1 MDSLFS
7 GERDAHNTTVP
18 LFIHNCSNTL
28 DLESPPKKK
37 TSNPPEAKEPRQHS
51 ISGSKCPA
59 KAQAQTALG
68 CCYPEMFCNAN
79 VAACLLH
86 RRTKRFMAR
95 ERGKQCRVRPTRKGH
110 KSVDL
115 AWPLT
120 GFQARF
126 ATGFCSSSGREQEW
140 EVLERSGVSYKMR
153 YCSEWRF

>member
-37 TSNPPEAKEPRQHS
+37 PLTLLKQKSRDNIRSQGRSVPPKPKHKQLWAVATLRCFVTRTLQL
-51 ISGSKCPA
+51 A
-59 KAQAQTALG
+59 
-68 CCYPEMFCNAN
+68 CYIGGRNDSW
-79 VAACLLH
+79 
-86 RRTKRFMAR
+86 R